1 MKRLLET
8 SFLWILLICEILF
21 YFTDILDM
29 TWKFITLTSCFN
41 TEHVDQEMRPALL
54 RMNMTVIIF
63 KSK

>member
-41 TEHVDQEMRPALL
+41 TEHVDHRQA
-54 RMNMTVIIF
+54 IITEDEYDSDYF
-63 KSK
+63 QK